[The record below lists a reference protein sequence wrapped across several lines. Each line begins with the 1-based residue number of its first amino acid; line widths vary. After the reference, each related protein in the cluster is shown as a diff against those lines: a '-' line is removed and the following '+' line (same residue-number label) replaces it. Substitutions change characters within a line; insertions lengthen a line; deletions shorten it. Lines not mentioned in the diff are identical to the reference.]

1 MFDRGNKDIRSLR
14 SFSLYSKKEKKKK
27 EKRGG
32 KKGRKREGKKRSK
45 EIQCDA
51 CVRGAG
57 DLFPPS
63 RARKG
68 SKNERGIS

>member
-27 EKRGG
+27 KKGG
-32 KKGRKREGKKRSK
+32 KKERKREGKKRSK

-68 SKNERGIS
+68 SKNGRGIS